1 MKTEAEALGTTHYCV
16 FATAI
21 GPCGIAWNARGLTR
35 LQLPE
40 TDEAVTAKRLA
51 ARSGGRRSD
60 DPPSLIARVIDDI
73 RRYALG
79 TNVDFSSIVLD
90 LTEIDDACR
99 SVYEAARALGW
110 GETATYGEIARRVGM
125 ADPRDV
131 GQALSRNPIPIIIPC
146 HRVVASGGKLGG
158 FSAYGGTLTKERLLV
173 LEGVGAD
180 APRLPGL

>member
-40 TDEAVTAKRLA
+40 TDEAATAKRIA
-51 ARSGGRRSD
+51 MRSGGRHSA
-60 DPPSLIARVIDDI
+60 DPPVPIARIVEDV

-79 TNVDFSSIVLD
+79 ANVDFSAAVLD
-90 LTEIDDACR
+90 LAEIDDACR

-158 FSAYGGTLTKERLLV
+158 FSAYGGTLTKERLLA